1 MDVENYIVINKLFKA
16 FGKTK
21 IFQNFSL
28 IVKRYSA
35 ISICGP
41 SGCGKTTLLRLI
53 AGLEHPDRGEI
64 FINGKIVYQ
73 NGWSLE
79 PHKRGMAFVFQQ
91 SALWPHMSV
100 KQNIEFGIKKS
111 QYMESSELVDEILEN
126 LEIKDLINRY
136 PGEISGGQAKR
147 VSIARAL
154 AAKQDILLMDEQ
166 ITNKEHNI
174 KIK

>member
-1 MDVENYIVINKLFKA
+1 
-16 FGKTK
+16 
-21 IFQNFSL
+21 
-28 IVKRYSA
+28 
-35 ISICGP
+35 
-41 SGCGKTTLLRLI
+41 
-53 AGLEHPDRGEI
+53 
-64 FINGKIVYQ
+64 
-73 NGWSLE
+73 
-79 PHKRGMAFVFQQ
+79 MAFVFQQ

-154 AAKQDILLMDEQ
+154 AAKPDILLMDEPL
-166 ITNKEHNI
+166 TNLEHNLKILVLQYI
-174 KIK
+174 KEFSKKFNVTLLYVTHQLEEASMIGKEILNMKDGVGEFIC